1 MLDLVDKLFHLL
13 PKSTSSAY
21 CTLILSNPIKLYE
34 KICGKWGLLLKVSLD
49 LFESIVVVVF

>member
-34 KICGKWGLLLKVSLD
+34 KICGKWGLLLKVSLG
-49 LFESIVVVVF
+49 LFEWFI

>member
-13 PKSTSSAY
+13 PKSTSSAF

-49 LFESIVVVVF
+49 LFENIVTAVF